1 MRKAYDRVEWS
12 YLEAIM
18 LKLGFSPVWVA
29 LVMRLVSTVSFSVLF
44 NGVPQEEF
52 CPSRGIR
59 QGDPLSPY
67 LFLLAAEGLSGLLKF
82 NQSPALQGVKV
93 AASAP
98 AVNHLLFADDSLLFF
113 HANNEG
119 ALEMKELLNKYCNAS
134 GQRINVDKS
143 SVYFSKGCPGGVR
156 EGIKGILEVDRE
168 TLNEKYLGMPA
179 DVGSSKNGAF
189 KYLRDRV
196 PDSLCAKI
204 LKAVY
209 YPDGDVLSAV
219 LGSHPSQVWRS
230 IIEGRDALK
239 IGLIRRIGDG
249 RSTDAWVQN
258 WLPRDERLRPVAPR
272 KADAPQMIGDY
283 IHHHI
288 AAWNTEK
295 LEEYFLP
302 MDVEIIRNIPLCTR
316 FQDDFWSW
324 HFENNGQFS
333 VRSCYRALAATKR
346 VREDWL
352 DGNSAAS
359 DTTKE
364 EKAWSKLWKIYV
376 PSKIRLFLWRLAKH
390 SIPTEDI
397 RHHRQ
402 MAPTPACSIC
412 GLEDSWRHSL
422 IECNPAR
429 CVWALTAEDIT
440 EHIAL
445 STEPTAKQWL
455 FHMIE
460 SMGKDDLTRMLVT
473 LWAIWHAKRKA
484 VHEDIYQSPMATMG
498 FVNNFL
504 SDTALCERASPV
516 QQRKPVPVPR
526 QAAWIAPPEGR
537 SKINV
542 DAAVAKSEAKGAVA
556 AVCRASNGTYLG
568 ASAMVYEG
576 ITDPRCLEALA
587 CREAL
592 DIADDLLVG
601 PMQVAS
607 DCLEVVNALHS
618 DYKGYLGS
626 IITEIKA
633 TAGPPFVPPSK
644 FPLTPAPVSPD
655 DDRPT
660 CDVTGVLAKL
670 FDRRRQHNGIEELDR
685 FIPSPLSPDAVPMLL
700 HALASES

>member
-1 MRKAYDRVEWS
+1 
-12 YLEAIM
+12 
-18 LKLGFSPVWVA
+18 
-29 LVMRLVSTVSFSVLF
+29 
-44 NGVPQEEF
+44 
-52 CPSRGIR
+52 
-59 QGDPLSPY
+59 
-67 LFLLAAEGLSGLLKF
+67 
-82 NQSPALQGVKV
+82 
-93 AASAP
+93 
-98 AVNHLLFADDSLLFF
+98 
-113 HANNEG
+113 
-119 ALEMKELLNKYCNAS
+119 
-134 GQRINVDKS
+134 
-143 SVYFSKGCPGGVR
+143 
-156 EGIKGILEVDRE
+156 
-168 TLNEKYLGMPA
+168 
-179 DVGSSKNGAF
+179 
-189 KYLRDRV
+189 
-196 PDSLCAKI
+196 

-209 YPDGDVLSAV
+209 YPDGDVLSAG

-239 IGLIRRIGDG
+239 IGLIRRIGDE

-272 KADAPQMIGDY
+272 KADAPQMVSDY

-364 EKAWSKLWKIYV
+364 EKAWSKLWKISV

-440 EHIAL
+440 EHIAM

-504 SDTALCERASPV
+504 SDLAAVREEDQL
-516 QQRKPVPVPR
+516 QQRKPAPVPR

-601 PMQVAS
+601 PVQVAS

-626 IITEIKA
+626 IIMEIKGRSRDRGFTSLCHERRECNVEA
-633 TAGPPFVPPSK
+633 HRLARFASSLPAGRFLWLLEPPPGLDK
-644 FPLTPAPVSPD
+644 PVI
-655 DDRPT
+655 
-660 CDVTGVLAKL
+660 L
-670 FDRRRQHNGIEELDR
+670 
-685 FIPSPLSPDAVPMLL
+685 
-700 HALASES
+700 ESI